1 MKKNYLAPE
10 VLPIILYP
18 ADGVLNNASNEK
30 FKIVDGEDL
39 FSSGV
44 MELF

>member
-18 ADGVLNNASNEK
+18 ADGVLNNASNEG
-30 FKIVDGEDL
+30 FTTEHFDPGFAPL
-39 FSSGV
+39 S
-44 MELF
+44 ELF